1 MACQATDKDW
11 EVKYKQAGQFS
22 NPGSPALPPRQ
33 STTGIPEPHWGVLG
47 HQATDED
54 SGGRFSSPASRATL
68 PGLPTADALERLWAA
83 LRHQATD
90 KDWEVEYK
98 QAGKYTNPGV
108 DDSPTP
114 TPKPSPPPATT
125 N

>member
-33 STTGIPEPHWGVLG
+33 STTGIPAPHWGVLG

-68 PGLPTADALERLWAA
+68 PGLPTADALECLWAA

-90 KDWEVEYK
+90 KDWEVKYQ
-98 QAGKYTNPGV
+98 QAGKFSNPGI

-114 TPKPSPPPATT
+114 TPATT